1 MKKEVEMN
9 MNITKY
15 ICDLIDKSNLN
26 GIEQSVKETAIAQL
40 IKLGVYN
47 EDGEMITTNMFIIK
61 HYEDNW
67 C

>member
-1 MKKEVEMN
+1 

-26 GIEQSVKETAIAQL
+26 GTEQSVKEAAIAQL
-40 IKLGVYN
+40 IRLGVYN
-47 EDGEMITTNMFIIK
+47 EDGEIITTNMFIVK
-61 HYEDNW
+61 YYEDNW

>member
-1 MKKEVEMN
+1 

-26 GIEQSVKETAIAQL
+26 GIEQSVKEAAIAQL
-40 IKLGVYN
+40 IRLGVYN
-47 EDGEMITTNMFIIK
+47 EDGEIITTNMFIVK
-61 HYEDNW
+61 YYEDNW